1 MTKRSDLKLRTSS
14 ITRHPW
20 TKLAP
25 HDLRELASEKLCAVS
40 EQQVRYLALRF
51 TEKHLLR
58 YPRWRAT
65 PSSTSSGPHSRNS
78 HTRPPG
84 LQSNL
89 LGAKGAACAS
99 FFIEHSPYL
108 SIWFYSVQK
117 IATLEINCQK
127 QQAAS
132 NASSGVYIAASTLCR
147 PAPCSSLGLQVR
159 PPSLIRRFN
168 REIGCMHIINVPKGF
183 GYIPAKLK
191 QIISIFPG
199 SNC

>member
-25 HDLRELASEKLCAVS
+25 LDLRELASEKLCAVS

-51 TEKHLLR
+51 KEKHLLR

-78 HTRPPG
+78 HTRPSG

-108 SIWFYSVQK
+108 SIRLHSVQN
-117 IATLEINCQK
+117 IATSESNCHK
-127 QQAAS
+127 QQSAS

-147 PAPCSSLGLQVR
+147 TSPGLQVR

-168 REIGCMHIINVPKGF
+168 REISCMHIINVPKGL

-191 QIISIFPG
+191 QIISIFLA